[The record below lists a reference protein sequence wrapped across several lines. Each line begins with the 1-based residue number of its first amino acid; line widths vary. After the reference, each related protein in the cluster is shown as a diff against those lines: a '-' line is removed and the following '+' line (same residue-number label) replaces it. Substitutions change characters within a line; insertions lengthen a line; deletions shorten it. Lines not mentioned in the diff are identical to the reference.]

1 VSEFR
6 AAVTPAIRRA
16 TPDDADFIAW
26 TILAAQRG
34 HRPRGWF
41 DIALNWPEQLSRA
54 FVRRI
59 ALAHKRSWWH
69 TSHFLIAEA
78 DARPAAA
85 LCALP
90 ARGSGKD
97 ARAAITEVA
106 NAAELDATELEAMWQ
121 RGAYARTCWTTG
133 DEDNWL
139 IEHVAAEPSH
149 RGRGLVQALLDDA
162 LAAGKAAGY
171 RRACIVFYIGND
183 AAERCYAKAGFTF
196 AEEKRD
202 PQFEALTG
210 APGFRRFER
219 AI

>member
-1 VSEFR
+1 VR
-6 AAVTPAIRRA
+6 PTIRRA
-16 TPDDADFIAW
+16 TPDDADFIAG

-41 DIALNWPEQLSRA
+41 DIALDWPEPLCRA

-78 DARPAAA
+78 DGRAAAA

-90 ARGSGKD
+90 AGWSSKD
-97 ARAAITEVA
+97 ARSAMVEVV
-106 NAAELDATELEAMWQ
+106 NAAELDAAEQSAVWQ
-121 RGAYARTCWTTG
+121 RSAYSAKCWIPG
-133 DEDNWL
+133 DDDNWL
-139 IEHVAAEPSH
+139 IEHVAVQPSH
-149 RGRGLVQALLDDA
+149 RGQGLALALLDQA
-162 LAAGKAAGY
+162 LAAGKAAGFT
-171 RRACIVFYIGND
+171 RASIVFYIGND

-196 AEEKRD
+196 AEEKLD
-202 PQFEALTG
+202 PEFEALTG

>member
-1 VSEFR
+1 VSR
-6 AAVTPAIRRA
+6 PAIRRA

-41 DIALNWPEQLSRA
+41 DIALDWPEPLSRA

-59 ALAHKRSWWH
+59 ALAHQRSWWH

-78 DARPAAA
+78 DGRPAAA

-90 ARGSGKD
+90 ARGSGND
-97 ARAAITEVA
+97 ARTAITEVA
-106 NAAELDATELEAMWQ
+106 NAAELDATEIQAISR

-133 DEDNWL
+133 DDDNWL
-139 IEHVAAEPSH
+139 IEHVAAESSH
-149 RGRGLVQALLDDA
+149 RGQGLMQALLDHA
-162 LAAGKAAGY
+162 LTAGKAAGY
-171 RRACIVFYIGND
+171 RRACIVFYIGNV
-183 AAERCYAKAGFTF
+183 AAERCYAKAGFSF
-196 AEEKRD
+196 AEEKRH
-202 PQFEALTG
+202 PEFEALTG
-210 APGFRRFER
+210 APGFCRFER

>member
-1 VSEFR
+1 VS
-6 AAVTPAIRRA
+6 ASVVAPAIRRA
-16 TPDDADFIAW
+16 TPGDADFIAW

-41 DIALNWPEQLSRA
+41 DIALDWPEPLSRA

-78 DARPAAA
+78 DGRPAAA

-90 ARGSGKD
+90 AAGSGKD
-97 ARAAITEVA
+97 AQAAISEVA
-106 NAAELDATELEAMWQ
+106 HAAELDATEMQAIWQ
-121 RGAYARTCWTTG
+121 RGAYSGTCWTTG
-133 DEDNWL
+133 DDDNWL

-162 LAAGKAAGY
+162 LAEGKAAGY

-183 AAERCYAKAGFTF
+183 AAERCYARAGFSF
-196 AEEKRD
+196 AEEKCD
-202 PQFEALTG
+202 PEFEALTG

>member
-1 VSEFR
+1 V
-6 AAVTPAIRRA
+6 APAIRRA

-41 DIALNWPEQLSRA
+41 DIALDWPEALCRA

-59 ALAHKRSWWH
+59 ALAHQPSWWH
-69 TSHFLIAEA
+69 ISHFLIAETGG
-78 DARPAAA
+78 RPAAA

-97 ARAAITEVA
+97 ARTAITEVA
-106 NAAELDATELEAMWQ
+106 KAAELDESEMQAIWR
-121 RGAYARTCWTTG
+121 RGAYSRTCWTTG
-133 DEDNWL
+133 DDDNWL

-149 RGRGLVQALLDDA
+149 RGQGLMQSLLDHA
-162 LAAGKAAGY
+162 LATGKAAGH

-196 AEEKRD
+196 AEEKRH
-202 PQFEALTG
+202 PEFEALTG
-210 APGFRRFER
+210 ALGFRRFER

>member
-1 VSEFR
+1 VR
-6 AAVTPAIRRA
+6 PAIRRA

-41 DIALNWPEQLSRA
+41 DIALDWPEQLSRA

-59 ALAHKRSWWH
+59 ALARSRSWWH

-78 DARPAAA
+78 DGRPAAA

-90 ARGSGKD
+90 AGGSGKD
-97 ARAAITEVA
+97 ARAAIIEVA
-106 NAAELDATELEAMWQ
+106 NAAELDTSEMQAIWR
-121 RGAYARTCWTTG
+121 RGAYSARCWTTG
-133 DEDNWL
+133 DHDNWL
-139 IEHVAAEPSH
+139 VEHVAALPSH
-149 RGRGLVQALLDDA
+149 RGRGLVQALLDHA

-171 RRACIVFYIGND
+171 RRASIVFYIGND
-183 AAERCYAKAGFTF
+183 AAERCYAKVGFSF

-202 PQFEALTG
+202 PEFEALTG
-210 APGFRRFER
+210 APGFRRFDR

>member
-1 VSEFR
+1 
-6 AAVTPAIRRA
+6 VTPTIRRA
-16 TPDDADFIAW
+16 TPEDADFIAW
-26 TILAAQRG
+26 TILTAQRG

-41 DIALNWPEQLSRA
+41 DIALDWPEPLSRA

-78 DARPAAA
+78 DGRPAAA

-90 ARGSGKD
+90 ARGSGND
-97 ARAAITEVA
+97 ARTAINEVA
-106 NAAELDATELEAMWQ
+106 NAAELDTSEMQAIWQ
-121 RGAYARTCWTTG
+121 RGAYSGTCWTTG
-133 DEDNWL
+133 DDDNWL
-139 IEHVAAEPSH
+139 IEHVAAESSH
-149 RGRGLVQALLDDA
+149 RGRGLVQALLEHA

-183 AAERCYAKAGFTF
+183 AAERCYVKAGFTF
-196 AEEKRD
+196 AEEKRN
-202 PQFEALTG
+202 PEFEALTG

>member
-1 VSEFR
+1 VSR
-6 AAVTPAIRRA
+6 PAIRRA
-16 TPDDADFIAW
+16 TLDDADFIAW

-41 DIALNWPEQLSRA
+41 DIALDWPEPLCRA

-59 ALAHKRSWWH
+59 ALAQSRSWWH

-78 DARPAAA
+78 DGRPAAA

-90 ARGSGKD
+90 VSGSGKD
-97 ARAAITEVA
+97 AQAAITEVA

-133 DEDNWL
+133 DDDNWL
-139 IEHVAAEPSH
+139 IEHVAALPSQ
-149 RGRGLVQALLDDA
+149 RGRGLVQALLDHA

-171 RRACIVFYIGND
+171 RRACIVFYIGNE
-183 AAERCYAKAGFTF
+183 AAERRYAKAGFAF